1 MMGNITVAIF
11 RVHPSACFVSS
22 NKVSVSLRSNNK
34 EWLTQCK
41 NFYYYEKKVQINL
54 IVFHLKMEQEIMK
67 TNI

>member
-22 NKVSVSLRSNNK
+22 NKVSVSPSSDNK

-41 NFYYYEKKVQINL
+41 NLYYYNRKYK
-54 IVFHLKMEQEIMK
+54 
-67 TNI
+67 